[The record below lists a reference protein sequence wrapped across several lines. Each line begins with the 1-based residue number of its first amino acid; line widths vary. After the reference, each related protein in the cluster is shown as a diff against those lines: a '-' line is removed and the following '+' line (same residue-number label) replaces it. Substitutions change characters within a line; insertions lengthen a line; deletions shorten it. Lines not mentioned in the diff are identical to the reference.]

1 VLCKLDLEKKA
12 YTHVNWTHVN
22 WDFLLYML
30 RKSRLW
36 GGGDGV
42 LYISW

>member
-1 VLCKLDLEKKA
+1 VLCKFDLEKKA
-12 YTHVNWTHVN
+12 YTHVN

-36 GGGDGV
+36 RGGGGGMV
-42 LYISW
+42 YFISLGE